1 VPFEVGP
8 GVTAA
13 NAAPAYAG
21 IPLTHRGMVRACT
34 MVSGHLTEGEVD
46 LDWVALARPGQTV
59 VIYMGMAAI
68 GIICERLI
76 AHGLDGATPAVAVRN
91 ASIATQS
98 TVLGTVADLPER
110 IARAGMKP
118 PAIVIIGEVV
128 RLRERLEWFGQ

>member
-1 VPFEVGP
+1 
-8 GVTAA
+8 
-13 NAAPAYAG
+13 
-21 IPLTHRGMVRACT
+21 

-46 LDWVALARPGQTV
+46 LDWVALARPAQTV
-59 VIYMGMAAI
+59 VVYMGVAAI

-110 IARAGMKP
+110 MAQAEMKP
-118 PAIVIIGEVV
+118 PVIVIIGEVV
-128 RLRERLEWFGQ
+128 RLREQLEWFGR